1 MENIVYIPIGTNC
14 LVANFLKQRNLR
26 KHAFPFDWN
35 CTSISSFCD
44 IISNDFDGLLDEIFI
59 GEKTK
64 RMLFEENQINQVKVH
79 DTEIYPVICKKYNI
93 LFPHDF
99 DNTDKK
105 TLSEV
110 KNKYSRRIERFRD
123 FVADTNNQIVLV
135 YNVDNLNDW
144 QKSVYLSYEPDL
156 LKIWNQ
162 NLEQITKLK
171 DLFVNKPNVKIISL
185 NELEKIKK
193 ID

>member
-1 MENIVYIPIGTNC
+1 MENIKNIVYIPIGTNC

-44 IISNDFDGLLDEIFI
+44 IISNDFDGFLDDIFI
-59 GEKTK
+59 GEKIK
-64 RMLFEENQINQVKVH
+64 RMLFEENQINQVKVY
-79 DTEIYPVICKKYNI
+79 DTEIYPIICKKYNI

-110 KNKYSRRIERFRD
+110 KNKYKRRIERFRD
-123 FVADTNNQIVLV
+123 FIANTNNQIVLV
-135 YNVDNLNDW
+135 YHVDNLNDW
-144 QKSVYLSYEPDL
+144 QKSVYLSYEPDII
-156 LKIWNQ
+156 KNWN
-162 NLEQITKLK
+162 N
-171 DLFVNKPNVKIISL
+171 NS
-185 NELEKIKK
+185 
-193 ID
+193 